1 MFSRFFLFF
10 TRNFFS
16 RQIWHLPKGVSAGY
30 IQWLRYTV
38 GCDDH
43 GAPFLTIGT
52 RYPVGASSARPRIR
66 LIIAQEANS
75 LPYSGNIMQ
84 TVYHKYVPV
93 VIGLRANNVRPYG
106 VDCTDRIDT
115 VRRGRRTLRYPFSI
129 KLKRRNIV
137 NRHGN
142 SPFSIFYS
150 AQAKTGEHLTVFPC
164 FV

>member
-1 MFSRFFLFF
+1 MASPTGVALCKRF
-10 TRNFFS
+10 TN
-16 RQIWHLPKGVSAGY
+16 
-30 IQWLRYTV
+30 
-38 GCDDH
+38 
-43 GAPFLTIGT
+43 
-52 RYPVGASSARPRIR
+52 
-66 LIIAQEANS
+66 
-75 LPYSGNIMQ
+75 
-84 TVYHKYVPV
+84 KYVPV

-115 VRRGRRTLRYPFSI
+115 VRRGRRTLLYPFSI

-142 SPFSIFYS
+142 SPFSIFHS

>member
-1 MFSRFFLFF
+1 MNCGIAAREGAL
-10 TRNFFS
+10 
-16 RQIWHLPKGVSAGY
+16 GY
-30 IQWLRYTV
+30 DL
-38 GCDDH
+38 

-52 RYPVGASSARPRIR
+52 RYPVGTSTARPRIR
-66 LIIAQEANS
+66 LTIAQEANG
-75 LPYSGNIMQ
+75 LPYGVTLCKRFTN
-84 TVYHKYVPV
+84 KYVPV

-106 VDCTDRIDT
+106 TDCTDRIDT

-142 SPFSIFYS
+142 SPFSIFHS
-150 AQAKTGEHLTVFPC
+150 AQTKTGEHLTVFPC